1 MIVELLEAHDAAPF
15 PAECRG
21 AEIAAVDLMVLD
33 ADVVGL
39 ATSYLAAGRLGE
51 AQRLI
56 LEGCVTDAERVLP
69 HLDSGAR
76 SYFVGVREIAAAV
89 LEAVEGGDQGDGR
102 AEVDDGGIDDAVHRI
117 PPRTTS

>member
-1 MIVELLEAHDAAPF
+1 MIVELLEAHYTAPF
-15 PAECRG
+15 PAEYRG

-56 LEGCVTDAERVLP
+56 LDGCVTDAERVLP
-69 HLDSGAR
+69 HLDGGAR
-76 SYFVGVREIAAAV
+76 SYFASVRELAAAV
-89 LEAVEGGDQGDGR
+89 LDAADGAPAR
-102 AEVDDGGIDDAVHRI
+102 
-117 PPRTTS
+117 